1 MLAEFFNKEWR
12 TRALL
17 FAFSVGVFF
26 FYFHH
31 TFLNLNSMLT
41 STEGDGMKNYYTFIY
56 HTVKDHSLIEF
67 SGLNYPYGEHCV
79 YTDCQPLL
87 TFLFKLLPFTHGYL
101 VGILHFLMLFSFIIT
116 PNILYNIFRLYKL
129 NIFTSFLSSLSITLI
144 IPQMDRIGGH
154 FGLSYGCVIP
164 LAIYLMTKYV
174 MGPNTKIAL
183 QLFVFNCC
191 LFLLH
196 PYLGL
201 GTSIFAF
208 ITLFLYGFKTRE
220 IRTLLKQLLP
230 SMYFGIGPIVFFM
243 LFMKLTDTH
252 TGRPPEP
259 SGMELGV
266 ANIQSVFVPTFGP
279 FQGFLQKYLSD
290 GPREWE
296 GLSYIGIFPLF
307 MLVLC
312 VLALSFCIKKIEFN
326 RITIV
331 LLLAATLLLLFSFG
345 IHNKILEK
353 NNITIAALKQ
363 FRTLGRF
370 AWFFYFMA
378 PIFSTILL
386 HRIIRYSLNGKTQKI
401 LLIFMPFLFFSF
413 NLTEGHYFIKERSA
427 NYLKSPNVFLE
438 KHLSE
443 NEKELIKELSKI
455 NYSAV
460 LPIPYYC
467 TGSEIYDR
475 DGKESAY
482 LSMLLSYHC
491 TKPIFGGLLA
501 RTSIEETKNVID
513 LFNEYKTTHEVSSL
527 LKDQNILILKTAPE
541 KLPNETRLLKR
552 LKPYKRISETT
563 LYLATINNFSV
574 DISKETTQLSFQLNS
589 KRQIVDSAGIYF
601 VRTDNKKPF
610 VVSNINDYEKPFVIP
625 KHKYKS
631 GNYTISF
638 HFHYEKE
645 TSAGFDMNFI
655 LAKVLENSEDWQVIR
670 PMRHVSGY
678 YNGYAIFEKNVTLD
692 STSVYN
698 ILLQGSSKKSYHIS
712 HFMLRPSE
720 QDIKYKDEN
729 GKVFLNNYP
738 VKE

>member
-1 MLAEFFNKEWR
+1 
-12 TRALL
+12 
-17 FAFSVGVFF
+17 
-26 FYFHH
+26 
-31 TFLNLNSMLT
+31 MLT
-41 STEGDGMKNYYTFIY
+41 SIEGDGMKNYYTFIY

-87 TFLFKLLPFTHGYL
+87 TFLFKLVPFTHGHL

-116 PNILYNIFRLYKL
+116 PNIIYNIFRLYKV
-129 NIFTSFLSSLSITLI
+129 NIFTSFLSALSITLI
-144 IPQMDRIGGH
+144 IPQLDRIGGH
-154 FGLSYGCVIP
+154 FALSYGCVIP

-174 MGPNTKIAL
+174 LEPNRKTAL
-183 QLFVFNCC
+183 QLFAFNCC

-201 GTSIFAF
+201 GTSIFTF
-208 ITLFLYGFKTRE
+208 IALFLNGFNTKE
-220 IRTLLKQLLP
+220 IRSLLKNLLP
-230 SMYFGIGPIVFFM
+230 SLYFGIGPIVFFM
-243 LFMKLTDTH
+243 LFMKFTDTH

-266 ANIQSVFVPTFGP
+266 ANFQSVFVPTFGP
-279 FQGFLQKYLSD
+279 FQSFLQKYLSD

-296 GLSYIGIFPLF
+296 GLSYIGIFPFF

-312 VLALSFCIKKIEFN
+312 VLAIPFCFKKIEFK

-331 LLLAATLLLLFSFG
+331 LFFASVLLLLFSFG

-353 NNITIAALKQ
+353 NNISIAALKQ

-378 PIFSTILL
+378 PILSTILL
-386 HRIIRYSLNGKTQKI
+386 HRIISACINGKTQKI
-401 LLIFMPFLFFSF
+401 LLICLPLLFFSF
-413 NLTEGHYFIKERSA
+413 NLVEGHYFIKDRSS

-438 KHLSE
+438 KNLSVK
-443 NEKELIKELSKI
+443 EKELIGELSKM
-455 NYSAV
+455 NYSAI

-491 TKPIFGGLLA
+491 AKPIFGGLLA

-513 LFNEYKTTHEVSSL
+513 LFNEYKTTHEVSAL

-541 KLPNETRLLKR
+541 QLPNETRLLKR
-552 LKPYKRISETT
+552 LIPYKSVGETT
-563 LYLATINNFSV
+563 MYIATSNDFSV
-574 DISKETTQLSFQLNS
+574 DLSKDTTRLSFHLSSPQ
-589 KRQIVDSAGIYF
+589 QIFDSADIYF
-601 VRTDNKKPF
+601 IRTENRKPYLI
-610 VVSNINDYEKPFVIP
+610 SNINDYEKPYVIP
-625 KHKYKS
+625 KHKFKS
-631 GNYTISF
+631 GDYTISF
-638 HFHYEKE
+638 RYHYEKE
-645 TSAGFDMNFI
+645 TSSGLDINFI
-655 LAKVLENSEDWQVIR
+655 LAKVLENSEDWQVMR

-678 YNGYAIFEKNVTLD
+678 YNGYVIFEKKVTLD
-692 STSVYN
+692 STFAYN
-698 ILLQGSSKKSYHIS
+698 ILLQGPSKKSYHIS

-720 QDIKYKDEN
+720 HDIKYEDEN

-738 VKE
+738 IKE